1 MASPVYR
8 LSSILVRFLL
18 ILAAILL
25 YVLIIM
31 MSFLKKLTR
40 IVSPDDP
47 LYNLVPESMREP
59 QQEDVHLVRADQE
72 QPSANDVKPDDF
84 TLDFDSHLLVMGVLQ
99 LQLLQLP
106 IQPRRF
112 SEWTVALRKGFFLCA
127 THVQSSIITDSYSNN
142 S

>member
-1 MASPVYR
+1 
-8 LSSILVRFLL
+8 
-18 ILAAILL
+18 
-25 YVLIIM
+25 
-31 MSFLKKLTR
+31 
-40 IVSPDDP
+40 
-47 LYNLVPESMREP
+47 MRAP

-72 QPSANDVKPDDF
+72 QPSANDVKPDEF

-112 SEWTVALRKGFFLCA
+112 SEWTVALRNVF
-127 THVQSSIITDSYSNN
+127 THVQSPIITDSYSNN

>member
-1 MASPVYR
+1 
-8 LSSILVRFLL
+8 
-18 ILAAILL
+18 
-25 YVLIIM
+25 M

-127 THVQSSIITDSYSNN
+127 TRPIVYYY
-142 S
+142 

>member
-1 MASPVYR
+1 
-8 LSSILVRFLL
+8 
-18 ILAAILL
+18 
-25 YVLIIM
+25 
-31 MSFLKKLTR
+31 
-40 IVSPDDP
+40 
-47 LYNLVPESMREP
+47 MREP